1 MKTQLKNNSE
11 TNKTLIVTLD
21 KNDMKSE
28 IDAKYEELSK
38 TAKIPGFRKG
48 HIPKPIIDKQFG
60 PGYTFSLALEKIVSN
75 AYYNA
80 LDEKSIKP
88 LTEPKIDITHY
99 PDPAKSGVDN
109 LEFTATMEVR
119 PEIDIPNLKDFE
131 VTVDKVSV
139 TADDIMKKLEQMSLN
154 YATLK
159 AVDRAAKRGDYI
171 SINLKASADGKV
183 VDSSSGISYQIG
195 TDNMIPGLDEQ
206 TIGMKA
212 GEKKT
217 FKTVMD
223 KGDAAGKQANVDIE
237 VLGVKE
243 QELPKLDD
251 SFAKLVSDFDTLSDL
266 KKDVKKEVIED
277 KKSLQVNE
285 ISNKFI
291 KKLASDISVE
301 VPKVVID
308 DTAKAHIEDMK
319 KRGQKL
325 QKPDEKKVFDN
336 VKENLKISFI
346 LDSLGEKLDVKIS
359 KEEFTNYVVNL
370 SMRYNMPP
378 ENFMKVMEQSGQM
391 PGVLR
396 ELGQSKSVNEALKL
410 IKVKDTDGQK
420 VDISS
425 FLIKNQGDEK

>member
-1 MKTQLKNNSE
+1 MKTSLKNNSE
-11 TNKTLIVTLD
+11 TNLTITVSLN

-48 HIPKPIIDKQFG
+48 HIPKPIIDKKYG
-60 PGYTFSLALEKIVSN
+60 PSYAFSLAIEKIVSN
-75 AYYNA
+75 AYFDA
-80 LDEKSIKP
+80 LEKNNVKP
-88 LTEPKIDITHY
+88 LTEPKIDITKY
-99 PDPAKSGVDN
+99 PDLSKKDDDN
-109 LEFTATMEVR
+109 LEFKATLEIR

-131 VTVDKVSV
+131 IVVDKVSAS
-139 TADDIMKKLEQMSLN
+139 ADDIMNKLEQMSKN

-159 AVDRAAKRGDYI
+159 AVDRAAKDGDFI
-171 SINLKASADGKV
+171 SLNLKASVNGKIA
-183 VDSSSGISYQIG
+183 DSSSGVSYQIG
-195 TDNMIPGLDEQ
+195 SDNMLPDLDKEAR
-206 TIGMKA
+206 GMKA
-212 GEKKT
+212 GEKKSY
-217 FKTVMD
+217 KAILD
-223 KGDAAGKQANVDIE
+223 KGEQAGKKADIDIE
-237 VLGVKE
+237 ILSVKE

-251 SFAKLVSDFDTLSDL
+251 SFAKLVSDFDTLSEL
-266 KKDVKKEVIED
+266 KKDVKKEVLED
-277 KKSLQVNE
+277 KKNVQVNE

-291 KKLASDISVE
+291 KKLAEDINVN
-301 VPKVVID
+301 VPKAVID

-325 QKPDEKKVFDN
+325 ESADEKKVHDN

-378 ENFMKVMEQSGQM
+378 EEFMKIMEQSGQM

-410 IKVKDTDGQK
+410 IKVKDSAGEK
-420 VDISS
+420 IDISS
-425 FLIKNQGDEK
+425 FLVKNQGENK